1 MSITHTEP
9 ELELQA
15 SLARFETCLET
26 PVVAGELI
34 GWTDALQGAWSGLS
48 AQVRQHLTELHPR
61 LYQQISNQDPELL
74 PRTEKLQAEDTGIA
88 QDRAVFDRLLQ
99 HFVEH
104 TPRFEPD
111 EEKIA
116 NHTRSLVSKGIAL
129 VNRVRKQEVAV
140 QTWFVEAF
148 TRDRGVAD

>member
-1 MSITHTEP
+1 MFTTHTESQQ
-9 ELELQA
+9 ELKTALDR
-15 SLARFETCLET
+15 LETCLDT
-26 PVVAGELI
+26 PMMSGELVD
-34 GWTDALQGAWSGLS
+34 WVDALLNAWSDSTLR
-48 AQVRQHLTELHPR
+48 VEQHLRELHPR

-74 PRTEKLQAEDTGIA
+74 PRTDKLQAEDAEIA
-88 QDRAVFDRLLQ
+88 QDRETFDRSLH
-99 HFVEH
+99 HFSEH
-104 TPRFEPD
+104 APKFEPD

-116 NHTRSLVSKGIAL
+116 SLSKSLVDKGIAL